1 MLGHLGGQ
9 RIEPMLLHIH
19 ERSQWRM
26 FRHQPRHAQLQ
37 GDGRAGQNMLK
48 RLWLLADWPF
58 QWFKAGLLSDNKIK
72 KEIFSIDVWEMI
84 CKKLYNIYDPN
95 WEKNI
100 IVKFPAFFYCFF
112 SVLLKGQ
119 TTRIKTIQKCKLI
132 NKSTLRLNNI
142 KMSIS
147 LFNLKKCHLHLVF
160 CYLLN
165 LSCII

>member
-1 MLGHLGGQ
+1 MKEASEGCSG
-9 RIEPMLLHIH
+9 I
-19 ERSQWRM
+19 S
-26 FRHQPRHAQLQ
+26 HAQLQ

-147 LFNLKKCHLHLVF
+147 LFNLKKCHSHLVF

>member
-1 MLGHLGGQ
+1 
-9 RIEPMLLHIH
+9 
-19 ERSQWRM
+19 
-26 FRHQPRHAQLQ
+26 
-37 GDGRAGQNMLK
+37 
-48 RLWLLADWPF
+48 
-58 QWFKAGLLSDNKIK
+58 
-72 KEIFSIDVWEMI
+72 MI
-84 CKKLYNIYDPN
+84 CKKIYNIYDPN

-100 IVKFPAFFYCFF
+100 IVKFPAFFLLFF